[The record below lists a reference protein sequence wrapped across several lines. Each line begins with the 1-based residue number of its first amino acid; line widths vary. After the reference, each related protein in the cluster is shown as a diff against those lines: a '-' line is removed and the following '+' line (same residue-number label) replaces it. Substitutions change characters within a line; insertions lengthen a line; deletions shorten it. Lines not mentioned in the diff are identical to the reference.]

1 MTFAIDWIWLLLALP
16 VAFGLGW
23 FFSRLDVWQWR
34 LESRHQ
40 PRAYFKGL
48 NHLLN
53 GQQDRAVDS
62 FIEAV
67 QNDPDTSELH
77 FTLGNLFRRRGEYD
91 RAVRVHEHLLA
102 RADLTNSDRA
112 RAQLALAQDY
122 AKAGLLDRAE
132 AALQGGSENRETQ
145 QLLLSIYERGRDWAG
160 ASHVAAQLQTQ
171 GAGSYDKRRAHYFC
185 EQGLFDDAI
194 ALSPSSPRAYL
205 ELAKKHAAQ
214 GDFSA
219 CHDLLGVAANAAPQ
233 ALPLLALPLIS
244 SAKTESE
251 CSAAVA
257 LLASAY
263 DDTHSLDV
271 LEALIAAGWK
281 NERDA
286 YAAHL
291 AHTPSLVA
299 ASHLIESAET
309 QAALQKATEPLK
321 RYRCAACGFEATQYF
336 WQCPGCQAWD
346 SYPFKRVEEL

>member
-16 VAFGLGW
+16 AAFSLGW
-23 FFSRLDVWQWR
+23 FFSRLDIWQWR

-53 GQQDRAVDS
+53 GQQDHAVDS

-102 RADLTNSDRA
+102 RADLTSSDRA

-132 AALQGGSENRETQ
+132 AALQGGNENREAQ
-145 QLLLSIYERGRDWAG
+145 QLLLSIYERGRDWLG
-160 ASHVAAQLQTQ
+160 ASRVAMQLQSQ
-171 GAGSYDKRRAHYFC
+171 GAGNYEKRRAHYLC
-185 EQGLFDDAI
+185 EQGLFEDAI
-194 ALSPSSPRAYL
+194 VLSPSSPRAYL
-205 ELAKKHAAQ
+205 DLAKKHAAQ
-214 GDFSA
+214 GNFSA
-219 CHDLLGVAANAAPQ
+219 SHHLLGLASNAAPQ
-233 ALPLLALPLIS
+233 ALPLLAAPLVS
-244 SAKTESE
+244 CAKTEPELRS
-251 CSAAVA
+251 AVA
-257 LLASAY
+257 LLAIAY
-263 DDTHSLDV
+263 EDSHSLDV

-281 NERDA
+281 SEREA

-299 ASHLIESAET
+299 ASHLIESPET
-309 QAALQKATEPLK
+309 QAALQKAAEPLK
-321 RYRCAACGFEATQYF
+321 RYRCAACGFEAKQYF